1 MKKIL
6 LAIYDDFT
14 RKIYVELFQKER
26 LEVLETNNG
35 KEALNLAIKEIPDI
49 ILVDIFLSEIKG
61 FELVGLLRKEAVT
74 QKIPIIIFT
83 QIEKK
88 EDRLKTIELEA
99 KDFIVGTTTPPLDVV
114 LRIKA
119 HLGEQKTYRVL
130 IREEQES
137 VKELLKDLGY
147 SPILKCPRCGST
159 LLLFLIRDLSK
170 GLNYFKV
177 SFLCPK
183 CG

>member
-74 QKIPIIIFT
+74 QKIPIIIFA

-88 EDRLKTIELEA
+88 EDRLKAMELGA
-99 KDFIVGTTTPPLDVV
+99 KDFIV
-114 LRIKA
+114 
-119 HLGEQKTYRVL
+119 
-130 IREEQES
+130 
-137 VKELLKDLGY
+137 
-147 SPILKCPRCGST
+147 
-159 LLLFLIRDLSK
+159 
-170 GLNYFKV
+170 
-177 SFLCPK
+177 
-183 CG
+183 

>member
-35 KEALNLAIKEIPDI
+35 KEALSLAIKEIPDI
-49 ILVDIFLSEIKG
+49 ILVDIFLLEIKG

-74 QKIPIIIFT
+74 QKIPIIIFA

-88 EDRLKTIELEA
+88 EDRLKAMELGA
-99 KDFIVGTTTPPLDVV
+99 KDFIVGTATPPLDVV
-114 LRIKA
+114 LMIKT
-119 HLGEQKTYRVL
+119 HLGDKRL
-130 IREEQES
+130 I
-137 VKELLKDLGY
+137 GY
-147 SPILKCPRCGST
+147 
-159 LLLFLIRDLSK
+159 
-170 GLNYFKV
+170 
-177 SFLCPK
+177 
-183 CG
+183 